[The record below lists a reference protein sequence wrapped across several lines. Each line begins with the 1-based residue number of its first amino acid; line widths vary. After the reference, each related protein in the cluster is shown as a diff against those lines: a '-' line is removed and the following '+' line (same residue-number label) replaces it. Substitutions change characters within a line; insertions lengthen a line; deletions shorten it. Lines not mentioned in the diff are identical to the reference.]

1 MSIQRYDFQN
11 SIGYIINRTAKAF
24 IKALDSQLKEKVGV
38 TAGQWKV
45 LVMLV
50 DQNGL
55 AQKEIADRLGLDGA
69 TLIPIIDK
77 MEKDK
82 LVVRKVDPADRRN
95 NRIYRTQ
102 RADALWDK
110 MMQCVS
116 SIKEISIKGIP
127 DQNVKIMKD
136 VLENIW
142 KNLKLHF
149 DVDWV
154 DVKNNQNSPAAAIKK
169 RLSKMSDKNGSTQRK
184 KMVRAIAN

>member
-1 MSIQRYDFQN
+1 MQHYDFEN
-11 SIGYIINRTAKAF
+11 NIGYIINRTAKAF
-24 IKALDSQLKEKVGV
+24 VGALDSQLREKVGV
-38 TAGQWKV
+38 TASQWKV
-45 LVMLV
+45 LAVLV
-50 DQNGL
+50 NQDGL
-55 AQKEIADRLGLDGA
+55 TQKEIADRLGVDGA

-95 NRIYRTQ
+95 NRIYRTE

-116 SIKEISIKGIP
+116 SIKEISLKGIP
-127 DQNVKIMKD
+127 DQNVKVMKD

-142 KNLKLHF
+142 QNLKLHF

-154 DVKNNQNSPAAAIKK
+154 ENNQNSPATTKK
-169 RLSKMSDKNGSTQRK
+169 RLSKMNYKNGSSQRK
-184 KMVRAIAN
+184 MY

>member
-1 MSIQRYDFQN
+1 MSVQRYDFRN
-11 SIGYIINRTAKAF
+11 SIGYIVNRTAKGF
-24 IKALDSQLKEKVGV
+24 IKALDSQLREKVGV

-55 AQKEIADRLGLDGA
+55 TQKEIADRLGLDGA

-82 LVVRKVDPADRRN
+82 LVVRKVDPTDRRN
-95 NRIYRTQ
+95 NRIYRTE

-116 SIKEISIKGIP
+116 SIKEISLKGIP
-127 DQNVKIMKD
+127 DQNVKVMKD

-142 KNLKLHF
+142 QNLKLHF

-154 DVKNNQNSPAAAIKK
+154 ENNQNSPATTKK
-169 RLSKMSDKNGSTQRK
+169 RLSKMSYKNGSSQRK
-184 KMVRAIAN
+184 MY